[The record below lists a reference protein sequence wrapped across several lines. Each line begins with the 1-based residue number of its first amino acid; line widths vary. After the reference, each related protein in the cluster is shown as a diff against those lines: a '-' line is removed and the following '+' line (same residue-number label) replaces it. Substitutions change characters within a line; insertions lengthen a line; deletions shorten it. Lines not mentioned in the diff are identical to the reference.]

1 MIHVKVTNK
10 CGMVDVYF
18 RVTGE
23 GPRVNAESNIPS
35 PKAVLWGDM
44 PVGMVGIDGDE
55 VFSEA
60 VRQCSPRQYGSNAV
74 DVE

>member
-1 MIHVKVTNK
+1 MIQVNVANK
-10 CGMVDVYF
+10 WGMVDVYF

-23 GPRVNAESNIPS
+23 WPRVNAESNIPS

-55 VFSEA
+55 VFSGA
-60 VRQCSPRQYGSNAV
+60 MRQVSAQYGRNAV